1 MAFNFERKVARPR
14 EEFTSTVNEPVEEP
28 KVIGAREVEQAAV
41 MEIPYFEP
49 GTAIYKLV
57 IERLEVLE
65 KTIENATKEYEE
77 LAKYIKGEE

>member
-1 MAFNFERKVARPR
+1 MFEFERKVARPR
-14 EEFTSTVNEPVEEP
+14 EMVTTINEPVEEP

-49 GTAIYKLV
+49 GTAIYQLV
-57 IERLEVLE
+57 VDRLDVLE
-65 KTIENATKEYEE
+65 KTINNATKEYEE

>member
-1 MAFNFERKVARPR
+1 MGTEPNRFNFARKLARPR
-14 EEFTSTVNEPVEEP
+14 EEMTINEPLPIEQEE
-28 KVIGAREVEQAAV
+28 AAV
-41 MEIPYFEP
+41 FEP